1 MSIKSLTRRQTQT
14 TLLCSLKNDA
24 AEKKKEKKNSP
35 WRRKLLVV
43 PFCEMTHE
51 MLDAV
56 LVHEW
61 EKKVFHIKRWCY
73 REINTLANI
82 FTMSVKCLEKS
93 VLYFFSSFQF
103 SGMY

>member
-1 MSIKSLTRRQTQT
+1 
-14 TLLCSLKNDA
+14 
-24 AEKKKEKKNSP
+24 
-35 WRRKLLVV
+35 
-43 PFCEMTHE
+43 MTHE

-82 FTMSVKCLEKS
+82 FTMSVKCLEIGKVCPLLLFLVPIFRHVLKTCSS
-93 VLYFFSSFQF
+93 VKEHSVMSQRAQTP
-103 SGMY
+103 G